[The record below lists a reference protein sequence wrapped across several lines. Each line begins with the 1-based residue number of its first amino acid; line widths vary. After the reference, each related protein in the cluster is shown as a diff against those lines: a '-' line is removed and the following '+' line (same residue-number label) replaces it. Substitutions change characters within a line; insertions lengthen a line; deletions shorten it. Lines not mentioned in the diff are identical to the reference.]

1 MPANKKSS
9 GVPKTAV
16 RCALIT
22 AATVATLM
30 GAQTL
35 AFSQSLKDLQTQQA
49 AAISASTLESTQ
61 QAITVATS
69 DGQTAVLVTPLPS
82 QTPSATATATTQ
94 VVSPKLATQTGASPT
109 TVASQTSTATS
120 TTTATQQPTATA
132 TKVVTATKQPTA
144 VVATVKQPAPSTKS
158 SRR

>member
-49 AAISASTLESTQ
+49 TAISASTLESTQ

-69 DGQTAVLVTPLPS
+69 DGQTAVLITPLPS

-94 VVSPKLATQTGASPT
+94 VVPPKLATQ
-109 TVASQTSTATS
+109 VN
-120 TTTATQQPTATA
+120 
-132 TKVVTATKQPTA
+132 
-144 VVATVKQPAPSTKS
+144 
-158 SRR
+158 